1 MTRRLATTCLMTM
14 LLLGFSAPPL
24 PAQSDFENVILK
36 GISSIFVLVEDLP
49 SGASALGLTRD
60 AIQTDVDLK
69 LLLAGMPVVT
79 PEDGTKLPGEPYLW
93 VQVTV
98 TGESQAANIA
108 VAVRQ
113 DVRLEQRPWIRCCTL
128 GDESYCRE
136 SDCSGYLGLQQSSST
151 GSAPRHASQTR
162 RAALSPTA

>member
-24 PAQSDFENVILK
+24 PAQSDFENVTLK

-49 SGASALGLTRD
+49 SGARALGLTRD

-113 DVRLEQRPWIRCCTL
+113 DVRLERN
-128 GDESYCRE
+128 GD
-136 SDCSGYLGLQQSSST
+136 
-151 GSAPRHASQTR
+151 HAFG
-162 RAALSPTA
+162 AATWEMNLTIANPTAQDIRDYNKDIVDRFLNAWLSVNPQN